1 MRSFKAF
8 LQRNRGFIVFLLC
21 MFMFRS
27 AVADWNVVP
36 SGSMLP
42 TIRIGDRIF
51 VNRAAYDLRVPFTH
65 LSLYHVADPQRGD
78 IVIADSSAAGERLVK
93 RVIGVPGDVVA
104 LRQNVLWVN
113 GQRASYQPAMVAGVA
128 ADRDNPASYASEDL
142 GRLHH
147 LVRLSRWPGP
157 VSSFGPVAVPA
168 GRYLLM
174 GDNRDDSMDSRYFG
188 FVPRDEIV
196 GRTRYVAISLDPA
209 RHYLPRS
216 GRFGASLD

>member
-1 MRSFKAF
+1 MRAFKSF
-8 LQRNRGFIVFLLC
+8 LRRNRGFIAFMLC

-27 AVADWNVVP
+27 AVADWNMVP

-51 VNRAAYDLRVPFTH
+51 VNRTAYDLRLPFTH
-65 LSLYHVADPQRGD
+65 LSLIHVADPQRGD
-78 IVIADSSAAGERLVK
+78 VVIADSSAAGERLVK

-104 LRQNVLWVN
+104 LRANVLWVN
-113 GQRASYQPAMVAGVA
+113 GQRANYEPVAVGDIA
-128 ADRDNPASYASEDL
+128 ADRGDPASYASENL

-147 LVRLSRWPGP
+147 LVRLSHWSGP
-157 VSSFGPVAVPA
+157 VSSFGPVTVPP

-196 GRTRYVAISLDPA
+196 GRTRYVAMSLDPE

-216 GRFGASLD
+216 GRFGAPLD

>member
-1 MRSFKAF
+1 MHAFTAF
-8 LQRNRGFIVFLLC
+8 LKRNRGFFAFMLC

-65 LSLYHVADPQRGD
+65 HSLIHIADPRRGD

-93 RVIGVPGDVVA
+93 RVIGVPGDIVA
-104 LRQNVLWVN
+104 LRANVLWVN
-113 GQRASYQPAMVAGVA
+113 GKRADYAPAAVEGIA
-128 ADRDNPASYASEDL
+128 ADRGDPASYASEGL
-142 GRLHH
+142 GRMHH

-157 VSSFGPVAVPA
+157 VSTFGPVTVPA

-174 GDNRDDSMDSRYFG
+174 GDNRDNSMDSRYFG

-196 GRTRYVAISLDPA
+196 GRTRYVAMSLDPS

-216 GRFGASLD
+216 DRFGAPLD